1 MCDRPLTMNDIS
13 VRHITPDDYGPL
25 FRLVKDILSESDAQ
39 KAPYFNEEFWRW
51 QCLTPGFESVVTVAE
66 EGDKLVG
73 SFHLVSREM
82 FLREKKGRMVLLHDL
97 GVLEAYRRRGLF
109 LRLAQC
115 AVEHVTERGWD
126 MTYSLPNEKSY
137 PGFIKHLEYTHVT
150 VSPVY
155 IRPLHPEVILAERL
169 PFAGIWKVLGRTA
182 MGFYD
187 SLRPLNKQAEDLTIS
202 PVPRFSSEVDD
213 ISRQF
218 VARAGLG
225 CTRDAN
231 FLNWRFVDHPGVDYD
246 RWEIRREN
254 KLLAYLVTRVA
265 KLFGADVLLL
275 MDMAC
280 EDDEDDALMVLIS
293 ERLQAARDQGLALG
307 VLMGLHPFFSQV
319 RGLAFYTIP
328 EGLNPRPMNFIVR
341 PHVDHLGDE
350 IYDPSNWC
358 ITLA

>member
-1 MCDRPLTMNDIS
+1 MNDIS
-13 VRHITPDDYGPL
+13 VRHITPDDHGPL
-25 FRLVKDILSESDAQ
+25 FRLVKDILTESDAQ
-39 KAPYFNEEFWRW
+39 KAPYFDEEFWRW

-66 EGDKLVG
+66 DGGQLVG

-82 FLREKKGRMVLLHDL
+82 FFGEKKGRMVLLHDL
-97 GVLEAYRRRGLF
+97 GVLEAYRRKGLF

-115 AVEHVTERGWD
+115 AVEHVTEHGWD

-150 VSPVY
+150 VAPVH

-169 PFAGIWKVLGRTA
+169 PFAGIWKFLGRTA

-187 SLRPLNKQAEDLTIS
+187 SLRPLNKQAEDLAIS
-202 PVPRFSSEVDD
+202 PVPRFSSEVDG

-225 CTRDAN
+225 CTRDAD

-254 KLLAYLVTRVA
+254 KLLAYLVTREA
-265 KLFGADVLLL
+265 KLFGVDVLLL

-293 ERLQAARDQGLALG
+293 ERLKAARDQGLALG
-307 VLMGLHPFFSQV
+307 VLMGLHPFFSQL

-328 EGLNPRPMNFIVR
+328 EGIHPHPMNFIVR
-341 PHVDHLGDE
+341 PHADHLGEE

-358 ITLA
+358 ITLADLDIL